1 MNQPRT
7 RLAAAL
13 TAALLT
19 PSMGSAQSYLPSQDT
34 PPPARAAADWWD
46 ERGYVAPLVGWTF
59 ADKARGVKDG
69 MHAGLAFGRAF
80 SPQWT
85 VEVRGTMEQFD
96 PLLATSNAGRSRN
109 WTLGVDAQW
118 FFQGRQ
124 GFEQRRNVQPYL
136 VLGVGAIGDEVAG
149 RSETSAMVNVGIGAS
164 WAFSDWGRLVLEGR
178 YRWDDNRGHLG
189 GTRGDF
195 GDWTVSLGLQI
206 PFGPTPALAPAAR
219 NAYGATRAPLHTGL
233 PPLPSTT
240 PVPAAPVL
248 VPGPGMPITV
258 PAPASSAHSLAPTPP
273 VYVPGPMAFPS
284 EPDRQAV
291 SRSVDMT
298 SDGMFPVGR
307 AELSSLGRNRIEQ
320 LVRGLSASGLT
331 EISEVKVV
339 GHTDPLGSEASN
351 QALSQER
358 ARTVKDLLVSLG
370 IPASAIT
377 ASGMGAS
384 QPKVTE
390 ADCRAEGARTRSQLA
405 TCLAP
410 NRRVEISVTGYRGR

>member
-1 MNQPRT
+1 
-7 RLAAAL
+7 
-13 TAALLT
+13 
-19 PSMGSAQSYLPSQDT
+19 
-34 PPPARAAADWWD
+34 
-46 ERGYVAPLVGWTF
+46 
-59 ADKARGVKDG
+59 
-69 MHAGLAFGRAF
+69 
-80 SPQWT
+80 
-85 VEVRGTMEQFD
+85 
-96 PLLATSNAGRSRN
+96 
-109 WTLGVDAQW
+109 
-118 FFQGRQ
+118 
-124 GFEQRRNVQPYL
+124 
-136 VLGVGAIGDEVAG
+136 
-149 RSETSAMVNVGIGAS
+149 
-164 WAFSDWGRLVLEGR
+164 
-178 YRWDDNRGHLG
+178 
-189 GTRGDF
+189 
-195 GDWTVSLGLQI
+195 
-206 PFGPTPALAPAAR
+206 
-219 NAYGATRAPLHTGL
+219 
-233 PPLPSTT
+233 
-240 PVPAAPVL
+240 
-248 VPGPGMPITV
+248 
-258 PAPASSAHSLAPTPP
+258 
-273 VYVPGPMAFPS
+273 
-284 EPDRQAV
+284 
-291 SRSVDMT
+291 MT